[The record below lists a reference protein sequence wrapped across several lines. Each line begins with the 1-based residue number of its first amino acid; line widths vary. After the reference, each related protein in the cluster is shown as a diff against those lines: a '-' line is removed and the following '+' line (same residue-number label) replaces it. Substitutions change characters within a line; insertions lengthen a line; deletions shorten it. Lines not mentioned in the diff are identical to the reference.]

1 MALVA
6 AEMVVDLSVP
16 HTFLAPFSDTHV
28 LEGDGLT
35 GLSGW
40 RVCLLAGLG
49 FISHGTTVQF
59 LNNTAVQSKLL

>member
-16 HTFLAPFSDTHV
+16 HTFLAPYSDTRV
-28 LEGDGLT
+28 LKGDGLT

-49 FISHGTTVQF
+49 FISHRTTVQF